1 MATAKRREPEPVP
14 AEVVEDAEFAIT
26 QFTPG
31 GPIVANFEAV
41 RARIAG
47 IVEMYSGI
55 EVTPEYL
62 PQAKKDRAWLNSLV
76 TSVEQKRKDI
86 KSRYLAEYTAFEA
99 EVKTTLAPVREAS
112 AAIDSQV
119 KAIEEQE
126 RAAKRAECA
135 KHYAEYAGALVD
147 AVPFERIEDP
157 AWSLKSTSLM
167 AAFKAIEDRVDGI
180 AKDDAAL
187 DSLNLEYIVDA
198 KSEFFATLDMGRA
211 IARNADLV
219 ARAEV
224 ARAVEEQKNAN
235 IAALAPEPE
244 PEPEVVAAP
253 VVESAPAPEPPA
265 AVEIATW
272 HIVVTCS
279 REELDSLLA
288 SLKALGISGT
298 VRRG

>member
-244 PEPEVVAAP
+244 PEVVAAP